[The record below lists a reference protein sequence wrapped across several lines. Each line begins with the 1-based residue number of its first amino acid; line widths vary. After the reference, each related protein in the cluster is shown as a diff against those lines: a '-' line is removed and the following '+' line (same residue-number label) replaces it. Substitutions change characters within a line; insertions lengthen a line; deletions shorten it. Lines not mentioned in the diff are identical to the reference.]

1 MAIYKVLQD
10 IEAEDKF
17 VGPLTLKQ
25 FIFMAIA
32 FVSGYL
38 AFFAAT
44 RHIYFLLGPL
54 LPLML
59 VSGFLGFPFKRDQPT
74 EIWLLAKIRFWFKPR
89 IRIWDQSGE
98 NDLVTITAPKKI
110 EHFLTNNLT
119 QVEVKSRLKA
129 LAETIDSRG
138 WAAKDA
144 NVNLYSP
151 TAVTYAAPNS
161 DRLVGSSTLP
171 QTKNIVTAD
180 VQASDDMLDE
190 KHNPKAKHLGKM
202 LQESAVKHRESTLKH
217 LQSVRTTKPKLAEQK
232 PIQEKQA
239 PKEPAPDY
247 WFMNKPDSPDLR
259 PGYAM
264 FGAHTVRPGAEA
276 KQTATDTEN
285 FAEAEALLN
294 KPFEPYAPGEG
305 ASLGFGHTKVILPL
319 DQQKPVPPP
328 APAPLPRPV
337 PSIQELVPPLPSLTL
352 TTDPAIINLA
362 NNDDLSVATIAREAK
377 KKRDSEGGNEPPKDE
392 VVISLH

>member
-171 QTKNIVTAD
+171 QTKNIVTA
-180 VQASDDMLDE
+180 
-190 KHNPKAKHLGKM
+190 
-202 LQESAVKHRESTLKH
+202 
-217 LQSVRTTKPKLAEQK
+217 
-232 PIQEKQA
+232 
-239 PKEPAPDY
+239 
-247 WFMNKPDSPDLR
+247 
-259 PGYAM
+259 
-264 FGAHTVRPGAEA
+264 
-276 KQTATDTEN
+276 
-285 FAEAEALLN
+285 
-294 KPFEPYAPGEG
+294 
-305 ASLGFGHTKVILPL
+305 
-319 DQQKPVPPP
+319 
-328 APAPLPRPV
+328 
-337 PSIQELVPPLPSLTL
+337 
-352 TTDPAIINLA
+352 A
-362 NNDDLSVATIAREAK
+362 NE
-377 KKRDSEGGNEPPKDE
+377 
-392 VVISLH
+392 